1 MALNIKLTYRQ
12 KVLLKLLKYDGQI
25 FSKRSF
31 VPTTMDER
39 DWKYT
44 NSLVDGNCLWFG
56 GRTTRKDTKER
67 GRVHQ
72 KELGLRNKLKLI
84 VHADANHRSYRMN
97 KDSIKKY
104 LLATVSKKMSF
115 SNIGNAVDSMEQEYD
130 VKLRDIIIEEPV
142 WSWKI
147 EGFTSRF

>member
-12 KVLLKLLKYDGQI
+12 KVLLKLLKYGGQM
-25 FSKRSF
+25 FTKRSF
-31 VPTTMDER
+31 VPNTMDER

-84 VHADANHRSYRMN
+84 VHADTSHRTYRMN
-97 KDSIKKY
+97 KDNIKKY
-104 LLATVSKKMSF
+104 LLATVSKKVPF
-115 SNIGNAVDSMEQEYD
+115 SRIENAVDNMEQEYD
-130 VKLRDIIIEEPV
+130 VKLRDIKVEVME
-142 WSWKI
+142 
-147 EGFTSRF
+147 

>member
-12 KVLLKLLKYDGQI
+12 KVLIKLLQYDGQT
-25 FSKRSF
+25 FTKRSF
-31 VPTTMDER
+31 VPGLMDQR

-72 KELGLRNKLKLI
+72 KELGFRNRIKLI
-84 VHADANHRSYRMN
+84 QHADASHRTYRMN
-97 KDSIKKY
+97 KDNIKKY
-104 LLATVSKKMSF
+104 LLATISKKVIF
-115 SNIGNAVDSMEQEYD
+115 TKVDTAIESIEKEFE
-130 VKLRDIIIEEPV
+130 VKLRNIVEVI
-142 WSWKI
+142 K
-147 EGFTSRF
+147 R